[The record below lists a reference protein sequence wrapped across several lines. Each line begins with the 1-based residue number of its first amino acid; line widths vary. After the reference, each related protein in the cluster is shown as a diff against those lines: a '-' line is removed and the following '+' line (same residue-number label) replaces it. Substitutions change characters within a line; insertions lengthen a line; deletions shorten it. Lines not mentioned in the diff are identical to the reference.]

1 MSLDWGWGPCRIGDE
16 GITPEHGREGTKGP
30 RAAGS
35 TGRPTRKEH
44 PQQAVLIGR
53 DSPAQL
59 GGSKEQ
65 ATSHHR
71 ARYSRKRAA
80 AASEACLPQTLFPW
94 RVAPSSSWGS
104 SGRMVCYVL
113 ILGLHGGLCSG
124 CPVFSAHRLDKGGSS
139 TVGKR
144 SQQGQLEFFHRR
156 VTNMG
161 GENSRFYWAC

>member
-16 GITPEHGREGTKGP
+16 GITPEQGHKGTKGP
-30 RAAGS
+30 RAAVS
-35 TGRPTRKEH
+35 TGPPTRKER

-53 DSPAQL
+53 DNSV

-65 ATSHHR
+65 AVSDHR
-71 ARYSRKRAA
+71 ARYSRMRAV

-104 SGRMVCYVL
+104 SWRMVCYVL
-113 ILGLHGGLCSG
+113 ILGLQGGLYSG
-124 CPVFSAHRLDKGGSS
+124 CPVFSTHRLDKDGSS

-144 SQQGQLEFFHRR
+144 SQQRQLEFFHGMF
-156 VTNMG
+156 TNMG